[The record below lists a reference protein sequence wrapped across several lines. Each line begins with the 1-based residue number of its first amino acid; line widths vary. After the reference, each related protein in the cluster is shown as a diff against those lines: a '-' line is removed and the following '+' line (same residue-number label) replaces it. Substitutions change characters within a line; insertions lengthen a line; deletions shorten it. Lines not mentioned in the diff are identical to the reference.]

1 MNYSSTQF
9 QQIFDIA
16 ESLVSE
22 RETSYKGTSKE
33 ALLTS
38 SEDFRTIF
46 SYIKDCKSFLDLGC
60 GHGVGVIEFAK
71 MYSHAWSG
79 GIDFES
85 SRLEAG
91 KKMALDEKLTN
102 CHFIESDLLISEIPI
117 VDAYFLYF
125 PTGII
130 LDRILDYLGNQDAD
144 FRIIAI
150 ESHGDLLQRLK
161 KEKWLELEA
170 EIPLRDK
177 RHYPFA
183 QIFKKCSQRGRDL
196 HSISFKNKF
205 LTIRQDHRLWL
216 ADSFGLEWVRDD
228 EFLLKTPPRTIKESD
243 VLEVNDF
250 EFLSTYLQKMI
261 QLRQLGRL
269 TIKTG
274 SEELS
279 GEIRKIFFSPK
290 IELEISS
297 AGNVNWESIEKIFTE
312 SSLCYD
318 SSSGFAF

>member
-60 GHGVGVIEFAK
+60 GHGIGVIEFAK

-125 PTGII
+125 PTGI
-130 LDRILDYLGNQDAD
+130 
-144 FRIIAI
+144 
-150 ESHGDLLQRLK
+150 K

-183 QIFKKCSQRGRDL
+183 QIFKKCSQRRRDL

-228 EFLLKTPPRTIKESD
+228 EFLLKTPPRTIRESD